1 MAWMAWVLIFH
12 DPTAFFWSRLRK
24 SSRLYTRSIP
34 SMGMLGAGKWS
45 ADAAAR
51 RRGRGR
57 VMQMTQDPPIR
68 VSYIGRL
75 TDTGQ
80 M

>member
-1 MAWMAWVLIFH
+1 
-12 DPTAFFWSRLRK
+12 
-24 SSRLYTRSIP
+24 
-34 SMGMLGAGKWS
+34 MGMLGAGKWS